1 MLYAACLV
9 TAAACAVACHRCL
22 RASSSSP
29 ARMSCADYADDI
41 TYEIEMAISSK
52 WEALEAAAVVLAHVL
67 GVAAFGI
74 VLYHEKSTGDIPW
87 ESPGLHPVLMMFGFV
102 WLGPWG
108 AMAYRTY
115 EKLLGMSHARAKML
129 HLLLQTFAL
138 FFGLL
143 GVTSKYKGSAVHFRS
158 LHSQMGILV
167 TVLYVVQWIGGF
179 TTFFLPGFAP
189 LRLKRA
195 MVPIHAFTGS
205 VSLILTL
212 AVVYSGVVSY
222 VGKSTDAQNIAPNDL
237 TKFDRFNAAA
247 FLTVLMGVLVMAVLS
262 KRGNGGNGTT
272 VAERAPLVNEKPNN
286 LDA

>member
-1 MLYAACLV
+1 MA
-9 TAAACAVACHRCL
+9 
-22 RASSSSP
+22 
-29 ARMSCADYADDI
+29 CADYADDI
-41 TYEIEMAISSK
+41 AYEIEMAISGR
-52 WEALEAAAVVLAHVL
+52 WEALEAAALLLAHVL

-74 VLYHEKSTGDIPW
+74 VLYHEKSAGDIPW

-115 EKLLGMSHARAKML
+115 ENLLGMSHSRAKML

-143 GVTSKYKGSAVHFRS
+143 GVTSKYQGSTVHFRS
-158 LHSQMGILV
+158 LHSQMGIFV
-167 TVLYVVQWIGGF
+167 VVLYILQWIGGF
-179 TTFFLPGFAP
+179 LTFFLPNFAP

-205 VSLILTL
+205 VSLVLTL
-212 AVVYSGVVSY
+212 AIVYTGVVSY

-237 TKFDRFNAAA
+237 TKFDRFNTAA

-262 KRGNGGNGTT
+262 KRSSGGNGST
-272 VAERAPLVNEKPNN
+272 VVERAPLVNDKPNK